1 MLAKTNRCDIT
12 FKTSGLVFRI
22 VEELVRVLLT
32 WSAQDN
38 DLSKDLTIKTSTTW
52 YDVIRVIGVC
62 EAGTECCDEHFS
74 DHRKFFFQ
82 L

>member
-52 YDVIRVIGVC
+52 YDVIRIVGVG
-62 EAGTECCDEHFS
+62 EASTECCNKHVS
-74 DHRKFFFQ
+74 DHRK
-82 L
+82 LI